1 MSAYL
6 LSDRELCTI
15 AKFCIMSTP
24 TQREAPTV
32 AQLSN
37 KLKAINIDSV
47 NYRYGEKSRKTKCN
61 ITDFDEINIGNVTN
75 KYNMLRLIACW
86 NYQACEDNSLDYI
99 MMCAYVFSFFTPE
112 ELRTERH

>member
-15 AKFCIMSTP
+15 AKFCVMSTP
-24 TQREAPTV
+24 TPCEAPTV

-47 NYRYGEKSRKTKCN
+47 NYRYNEKSRKTKCN
-61 ITDFDEINIGNVTN
+61 TTEFDEINIGNIAN
-75 KYNMLRLIACW
+75 KYEMLQLISCW

-99 MMCAYVFSFFTPE
+99 MMHAYVFSFFTIE
-112 ELRTERH
+112 ELNSER